1 MVLYLNRI
9 TLAARPQPAGH
20 VLKTIHKDRYSKLIE
35 EMVRLRKD
43 KKMTQTQL
51 AQQLGRPQSYVG
63 KVETRERK
71 LDIIEFVDWC
81 NAIGQSPSEVLR
93 SQLEA
98 EQI

>member
-1 MVLYLNRI
+1 M
-9 TLAARPQPAGH
+9 
-20 VLKTIHKDRYSKLIE
+20 KTIHKDRYSQLIE

-51 AQQLGRPQSYVG
+51 AQQLGKPQSYVG

-93 SQLEA
+93 SQLEMD
-98 EQI
+98 E